1 MFTQPLLRT
10 VPRYETFSLTHTFD
24 RCIIYH
30 LIYHNSIKLHINHLL
45 LLHFYIF
52 GIFFATTAASSTENN
67 VINVLVTVAALLSI
81 FEIIFTRCNLYGVS
95 HVIFVIVPLVVAAH
109 YLNETTRTYLTS
121 YETVGIGLGIALFSL
136 LLQIAGHK
144 LWEDFQANAAVTHGL
159 IAAPVLEWTCIFVRY
174 YPSLNRKIWDEVDNA
189 RQEAGIGRLTVIEE

>member
-1 MFTQPLLRT
+1 M
-10 VPRYETFSLTHTFD
+10 
-24 RCIIYH
+24 
-30 LIYHNSIKLHINHLL
+30 
-45 LLHFYIF
+45 
-52 GIFFATTAASSTENN
+52 
-67 VINVLVTVAALLSI
+67 
-81 FEIIFTRCNLYGVS
+81 
-95 HVIFVIVPLVVAAH
+95 PLVVAAH
-109 YLNETTRTYLTS
+109 YLNETTRSNLTS